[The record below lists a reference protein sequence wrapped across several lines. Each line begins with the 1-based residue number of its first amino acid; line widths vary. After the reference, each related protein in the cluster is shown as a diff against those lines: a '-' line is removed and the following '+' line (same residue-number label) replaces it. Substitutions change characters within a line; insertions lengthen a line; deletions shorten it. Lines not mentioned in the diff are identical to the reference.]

1 MATKL
6 RLRADSLPPGR
17 GCLGACAPPALGAD
31 LVVWLRPRR
40 FLPPAGCRGI
50 APGADPG
57 VRLVSPCLG
66 SRLGSAPR
74 AAFPPFEA
82 LFPEGSC
89 PTRSRVACGGSSR
102 ACCCQRALHRAPCR
116 LVLRRCRRGP
126 RGLAPPSELYVPV
139 RVSARRAAVAP
150 LGLNLVALALPRGLE
165 VGYVKERSRERPLGS
180 CPRFPGCPWLVA
192 LPRRPLQQAACQHSG
207 TGEGGFFAG
216 IVGRFDPN
224 GRCDPSHWVVAGSA
238 AARRGAVG
246 AGSGVPRCGQEG
258 GQEGSGGGVLGPVGA
273 DHPSA
278 RPAAGLGRGGP
289 HRHPAPHLAG
299 PRRTT
304 DDDAAPDALRRLAAG
319 RLRSC
324 LATPRRHD
332 TTDTTDRHA
341 RRRRGARRR
350 CGARRP
356 TPCGAPARGSGS
368 GGGPRYE
375 KAGESSPTSRP
386 GARCPPGRSGPTSG
400 PPPRAR
406 GP

>member
-1 MATKL
+1 MPVVGCPSTQTITASGVPTFGH
-6 RLRADSLPPGR
+6 GR
-17 GCLGACAPPALGAD
+17 RW
-31 LVVWLRPRR
+31 VFRR
-40 FLPPAGCRGI
+40 NSGK
-50 APGADPG
+50 
-57 VRLVSPCLG
+57 VRSQWQV
-66 SRLGSAPR
+66 
-74 AAFPPFEA
+74 
-82 LFPEGSC
+82 
-89 PTRSRVACGGSSR
+89 RSF
-102 ACCCQRALHRAPCR
+102 
-116 LVLRRCRRGP
+116 
-126 RGLAPPSELYVPV
+126 
-139 RVSARRAAVAP
+139 
-150 LGLNLVALALPRGLE
+150 
-165 VGYVKERSRERPLGS
+165 PLGS
-180 CPRFPGCPWLVA
+180 G
-192 LPRRPLQQAACQHSG
+192 
-207 TGEGGFFAG
+207 
-216 IVGRFDPN
+216 
-224 GRCDPSHWVVAGSA
+224 GSA